1 MTTEATSPAEI
12 NVGEAMSLALRIPV
26 KEMGTA
32 KSEAAINFMKTTINN
47 KAQYLKRRY
56 NFIFESNLVD
66 AVTTDRQHVVVTFIA
81 TRVK

>member
-1 MTTEATSPAEI
+1 MTTEVTSPAEI
-12 NVGEAMSLALRIPV
+12 NVGEAMSLAVRVPV
-26 KEMGTA
+26 KEMGGA
-32 KSEAAINFMKTTINN
+32 KAEAAINFMKTTINN

-56 NFIFESNLVD
+56 GFVFESNLVD